1 MSSIPTI
8 VPVSDLRRDAA
19 RLMDAIG
26 NTHEPAVIMQ
36 HGLPK
41 AILQNIDSFQQ
52 MQRKVEIA
60 ELLTRGDAEIEADV
74 NISASDIMA
83 EARAMISGQ

>member
-19 RLMDAIG
+19 GLMDAVG
-26 NTHEPAVIMQ
+26 NTHEPVVITQ
-36 HGLPK
+36 HGRPK
-41 AILQNIDSFQQ
+41 AVLQDIDSFQQ

-60 ELLTRGDAEIEADV
+60 ELLARGNAEIEAGV
-74 NISASDIMA
+74 SIPASDVMA